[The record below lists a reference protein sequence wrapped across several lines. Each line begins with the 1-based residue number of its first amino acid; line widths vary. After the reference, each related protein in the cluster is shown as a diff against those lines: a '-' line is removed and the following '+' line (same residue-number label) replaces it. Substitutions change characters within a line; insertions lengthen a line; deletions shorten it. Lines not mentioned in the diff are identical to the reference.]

1 MFSQTF
7 AGILLRYW
15 RNILFEKARQGG
27 LNIFL
32 VFNLCRICYM
42 FFFAQTGISLW
53 YWWNILVEK
62 AWQGRLNISL
72 YVSFLLRLLLE
83 YLCGIGGIF
92 WLTTNSRGN
101 SMSYFVF
108 NLCQICCMLFFVQ
121 TMVEI
126 SLWYWRNILVDKAR
140 QGELNCQIC
149 LCHTLTQLFFL
160 VFMPLSC
167 AQLE

>member
-1 MFSQTF
+1 MFSQTI

-108 NLCQICCMLFFVQ
+108 NLCQICCM
-121 TMVEI
+121 
-126 SLWYWRNILVDKAR
+126 
-140 QGELNCQIC
+140 
-149 LCHTLTQLFFL
+149 FFL
-160 VFMPLSC
+160 FRLWLKYLCGIGGIFWLTKHGRGNSIARFVSVTH
-167 AQLE
+167 